1 MTRQLVGHYQLTD
14 PQLSEDEQQELEDQL
29 NEAAIEL
36 DVPIEVLKEYYRQS
50 FQEQPLDSNSGPIVE
65 DEFCLGVHLPS
76 WHAGYRKCLEIIQEH
91 IKNDI

>member
-1 MTRQLVGHYQLTD
+1 MRLAGHYQLAD
-14 PQLSEDEQQELEDQL
+14 PRLSEDEQQELEEQL

-36 DVPIEVLKEYYRQS
+36 DIPFETLKEYYRQS
-50 FQEQPLDSNSGPIVE
+50 FQEQPLDPNSGAPIVE

-76 WHAGYRKCLEIIQEH
+76 WHAGYRKCLEIMQEH